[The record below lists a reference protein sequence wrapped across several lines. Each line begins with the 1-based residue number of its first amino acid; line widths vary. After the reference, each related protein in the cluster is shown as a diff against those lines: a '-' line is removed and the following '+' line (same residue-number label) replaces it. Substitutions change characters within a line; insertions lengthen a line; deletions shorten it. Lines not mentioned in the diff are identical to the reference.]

1 MRDRDGSAKLA
12 ADRADSHAL
21 ASAVEPEA
29 VVHAVYEAA
38 AAADLA
44 IVGYAGASVDLGNDA
59 VQQRIPKCPECMN
72 HDPPSSYEGT
82 LMLTI

>member
-12 ADRADSHAL
+12 ADRADGHAL
-21 ASAVEPEA
+21 TLAVEPEA
-29 VVHAVYEAA
+29 VVHVVYETAG
-38 AAADLA
+38 AADLA
-44 IVGYAGASVDLGNDA
+44 IVRYARSGVDLGNDA